1 MGHVESVS
9 GARRA
14 RALLFPGGRVFER
27 SLTLLFLATKLWLF
41 RGRGPAYTG
50 DKGVFSRIGELPFF
64 DVRFW
69 TAGRPFTTPLFH
81 KLSGGNNY
89 VLIWLQGAVGA
100 VAWVCLAHALS
111 RLVPGKWAP
120 RVAFALVLGL
130 ALTSGV
136 HGWDFIVR
144 SESLSNSFL
153 ALTLAALLNAVRHG
167 AQGERRPAWAWSAG
181 CVVSAIFA
189 AGTRDTNAYV
199 LVALAGLV
207 LWAAWFA
214 RRERRWLVL
223 GALALGLLFVAA
235 GSRKNAQLSGR
246 HRTSLSQVIF
256 QRVLTHPRRLA
267 YFRDQLGMPTSKEL
281 LRRKATWLS
290 SDNYFAKKSPALAP
304 FRDWVAK
311 DGYYAYQRYLLTHF
325 GATFREAM
333 RRFPTEVGDS
343 RKKYVRRGQNDVSRG
358 LDRVLVKSVAWRP
371 WFSVAFAAVVGLLA
385 VGLGRR
391 RGLHLLGALTLC
403 AVATS
408 IVQGYVSYHGDAMEV
423 SRHSLNVA
431 LFLQLACV
439 CAIVTLAGLLAAV
452 RLRTPLAPRGW
463 LRRASG
469 STADSRP

>member
-1 MGHVESVS
+1 MGHVEGVS

-14 RALLFPGGRVFER
+14 RDLLLPPDRVFER
-27 SLTLLFLATKLWLF
+27 VLALLFLVTKVWLF

-50 DKGVFSRIGELPFF
+50 DRGVFRRIGELPFF

-81 KLSGGNNY
+81 KLSGGNDHA
-89 VLIWLQGAVGA
+89 LIWLQGAVGA
-100 VAWVCLAHALS
+100 GAWLALAHALS
-111 RLVPGKWAP
+111 RLTPGKWAA
-120 RVAFALVLGL
+120 RVAFALVLLL

-153 ALTLAALLNAVRHG
+153 ALTLATLLNAVRHAARG
-167 AQGERRPAWAWSAG
+167 QRRPAWAWSAG
-181 CVVSAIFA
+181 CVLAAILA

-199 LVALAGLV
+199 LAAFVGLV

-214 RRERRWLVL
+214 RSERRWLVL
-223 GALALGLLFVAA
+223 AALALGLLFVAA

-267 YFRDQLGMPTSKEL
+267 YFRTRLGMPTSKVL
-281 LRRKATWLS
+281 LSRKGTWLS
-290 SDNYFAKKSPALAP
+290 SDGYFAKKSPALAP
-304 FRDWVAK
+304 FRDWVAN

-333 RRFPTEVGDS
+333 RRFPAEAGDS
-343 RKKYVRRGQNDVSRG
+343 RKKYVRRGQNDVSRT
-358 LDRVLVKSVAWRP
+358 LDRLLAKSVAWRP
-371 WFSVAFAAVVGLLA
+371 WFSVAFATVVGLLA
-385 VGLGRR
+385 VSFGRK
-391 RGLHLLGALTLC
+391 RGLHWLGALTLC

-408 IVQGYVSYHGDAMEV
+408 IVQGYVGYHGDAMEV

-439 CAIVTLAGLLAAV
+439 CAVVTAGALLAAV
-452 RLRTPLAPRGW
+452 RLRRPLAPREW

-469 STADSRP
+469 STADSRR